1 MRGHRLQVWKR
12 CWDHTLMNSRD
23 FESRCVMVMLVTPC
37 FLLAFLLVLYSILL
51 LLLFWIIV
59 ECFFE
64 TERERRMIASR
75 KTGDDGRR
83 KDKKESKREHTMAW
97 YDTYHTIRKEQTRMM
112 PLPCQSFARLLT
124 SLLDHAPSGS
134 LK

>member
-1 MRGHRLQVWKR
+1 
-12 CWDHTLMNSRD
+12 MNSRD

-51 LLLFWIIV
+51 FGFIV

-83 KDKKESKREHTMAW
+83 KDKRTKKSRNESTPWHGMIPTIPYERNKR
-97 YDTYHTIRKEQTRMM
+97 
-112 PLPCQSFARLLT
+112 
-124 SLLDHAPSGS
+124 G
-134 LK
+134 

>member
-1 MRGHRLQVWKR
+1 
-12 CWDHTLMNSRD
+12 MNSRD

-51 LLLFWIIV
+51 LLWIIV

-83 KDKKESKREHTMAW
+83 KDKRTKKSLNESTPWHGMVQ
-97 YDTYHTIRKEQTRMM
+97 YHTYHTISKFPSAHRARM
-112 PLPCQSFARLLT
+112 
-124 SLLDHAPSGS
+124 
-134 LK
+134 